1 MPARP
6 GPWTCALQDVC
17 HLPRGRLAERVRPRS
32 EFDID
37 TLDHERLLVSCS
49 RMLWRA
55 IKALR
60 AWPSIRTTLA
70 ATRSEYAIASGVKR
84 PW

>member
-1 MPARP
+1 MS
-6 GPWTCALQDVC
+6 GLLEEV
-17 HLPRGRLAERVRPRS
+17 
-32 EFDID
+32 FID

-49 RMLWRA
+49 RMLWRT

-70 ATRSEYAIASGVKR
+70 ATQSEYAIASGVKR